1 MKNKIT
7 WLAGFVLL
15 FALHAV
21 AQEQFTEGPVWRVTI
36 IKVKPAQFDAYMAT
50 LRQGTK
56 PLLDEEKR
64 QGLILS
70 LARTWSEE
78 RACGIATSRLSPLLC
93 ETLQPV
99 IIDSNPP
106 VAGGLACGGS
116 VPHVTIRR
124 PP

>member
-36 IKVKPAQFDAYMAT
+36 IKVKPAQFDAYVAT

-64 QGLILS
+64 EGLILS
-70 LARTWSEE
+70 LARTRE
-78 RACGIATSRLSPLLC
+78 RSGKATARIHDIGRCWLRWRKCGI
-93 ETLQPV
+93 
-99 IIDSNPP
+99 DN
-106 VAGGLACGGS
+106 
-116 VPHVTIRR
+116 
-124 PP
+124 